1 MRENIE
7 NLIAHYEKKLL
18 KQTELDE
25 QTIEQYETFI
35 EELKEIIEKEDIE
48 KEKNSPKKNKKQQKH
63 KSIKNQEYVKY
74 NIEPEL
80 ICKRKNKK
88 NIEY

>member
-48 KEKNSPKKNKKQQKH
+48 KEKKSPKKKKNQQKN
-63 KSIKNQEYVKY
+63 KNIKNQEYVKY

-80 ICKRKNKK
+80 ISKRKKQK
-88 NIEY
+88 DIDY